1 MSTKCD
7 IDSATDSFQKDR
19 FLPFPADNVAT
30 ELSLSKFGN
39 KIIAPAIAASN
50 KYI

>member
-7 IDSATDSFQKDR
+7 IDSATDGFHKDLL
-19 FLPFPADNVAT
+19 LPFPADNVAT
-30 ELSLSKFGN
+30 ELSLSKVGN